1 MDYIHPTGVLTGFL
15 FLADF
20 SVFDEVKEY
29 KRAGMIDW
37 LTLKICL
44 SLLPIHLVD
53 KLRSMAAR
61 LCKISADGE
70 VDWETYCW
78 DSVRSD
84 THQVCIRVGSDFYIQ
99 GSPARVGLPNNAFG
113 SLDIRYCAEKMIGF
127 AAQYL
132 GIDGLP
138 PLELW
143 SCSRIDVTRNYVMQ
157 SGAEARQALAYL
169 KQCPESKQ
177 KHSYES
183 NGFYIGKGS
192 TQKWT
197 PKFGQPLKC
206 LLSF

>member
-1 MDYIHPTGVLTGFL
+1 M
-15 FLADF
+15 ADF

-53 KLRSMAAR
+53 KLRSMTAR

-192 TQKWT
+192 TASRQGLFKRT
-197 PKFGQPLKC
+197 RCTKK
-206 LLSF
+206 